1 MKAKTNVKAG
11 DSYFA
16 TNIAANV
23 SKIRQKGFYNVAFVG
38 QYAEATSS

>member
-11 DSYFA
+11 DSYFV

-23 SKIRQKGFYNVAFVG
+23 SRIRQRGFAN
-38 QYAEATSS
+38 YAEVYQTAIAASA